1 MAISMTGFG
10 RGEFKN
16 DNYHFLVECKT
27 INHKYCDI
35 NVRLPRKISFLEDK
49 IRNYVKNFVKR
60 GRVDLYIK
68 LDLIGSEDVNL
79 KFDDKLATQ
88 YVNIFKEIKEKFD
101 LQDDISVMNVA
112 KFPEIVKCE
121 EKEEDEDLYWS
132 MLKEALDMSMEKLT
146 QMRKEEGEKL
156 AIDTIERCD
165 ILANLI
171 DEIEKYSNTVVDEYR
186 EKLNNRISE
195 ILENPSIID
204 ENRLAQE
211 VAIFAD
217 KSSITEEI
225 VRFRSH
231 IEQLRKTVEKNDSIG
246 RKIDFLIQEM
256 NREVNTTGSKSS
268 NINIT
273 NLVVEVKSEL
283 EKIREQ
289 IQNIE

>member
-16 DNYHFLVECKT
+16 DNYHFLIECKT

-88 YVNIFKEIKEKFD
+88 YVNILKEIKEKFD

-112 KFPEIVKCE
+112 KFPDIVKCE
-121 EKEEDEDLYWS
+121 EREEDEDLYWS
-132 MLKEALDMSMEKLT
+132 MLREALDIALEKLG
-146 QMRKEEGEKL
+146 QMRQEEGKKL
-156 AIDTIERCD
+156 AEDTLERCD
-165 ILANLI
+165 ILKNI
-171 DEIEKYSNTVVDEYR
+171 VNEIEKYSDTVVDEYK
-186 EKLNNRISE
+186 EKLSTRINE
-195 ILENPSIID
+195 ILDNPSIVD

-211 VAIFAD
+211 IAIFAD
-217 KSSITEEI
+217 KSNITEEI

-231 IEQLRKTVEKNDSIG
+231 IEQLKNTVVKNESIG

-256 NREVNTTGSKSS
+256 NREVNTMGSKSS

>member
-16 DNYHFLVECKT
+16 DNYHFLIECKT

-88 YVNIFKEIKEKFD
+88 YVNILKEIKEKFD

-112 KFPEIVKCE
+112 KFPDIVKCE

-132 MLKEALDMSMEKLT
+132 MLREALDIALVKLG
-146 QMRKEEGEKL
+146 QMRQEEGKKL
-156 AIDTIERCD
+156 AEDTLERCN
-165 ILANLI
+165 ILKNI
-171 DEIEKYSNTVVDEYR
+171 VNEIEMYSDTVVDEYK
-186 EKLNNRISE
+186 EKLNTRINE
-195 ILENPSIID
+195 ILDNPSIVD

-211 VAIFAD
+211 IAIFAD
-217 KSSITEEI
+217 KSNITEEI

-231 IEQLRKTVEKNDSIG
+231 IEQLKNTVVKNESIG

-256 NREVNTTGSKSS
+256 NREVNTMGSKSS

>member
-88 YVNIFKEIKEKFD
+88 YVNILKEIKDKFD

-112 KFPEIVKCE
+112 KFPEIVKCK

>member
-16 DNYHFLVECKT
+16 DNYHFLIECRT

-79 KFDDKLATQ
+79 KFDNKLANQ
-88 YVNIFKEIKEKFD
+88 YVNILKSIREQFD

-112 KFPEIVKCE
+112 RFPDIVKCE
-121 EKEEDEDLYWS
+121 EKEENEDLYWL
-132 MLKEALDMSMEKLT
+132 MLKEALDVTLEKLG
-146 QMRKEEGEKL
+146 QMRKEEGKKL
-156 AIDTIERCD
+156 AQDTLERCD
-165 ILANLI
+165 VLKNTV
-171 DEIEKYSNTVVDEYR
+171 DEIEKYSDTIVAEYK
-186 EKLNNRISE
+186 EKLNNRIKE
-195 ILENPSIID
+195 ILEDPNVID
-204 ENRLAQE
+204 ETRLAQE

-217 KSSITEEI
+217 KSNITEEI

-231 IEQLRKTVEKNDSIG
+231 IEQLKNTVVKSDSIG

-256 NREVNTTGSKSS
+256 NREVNTMGSKSS

-273 NLVVEVKSEL
+273 NLVVEIKSEL

>member
-16 DNYHFLVECKT
+16 DNYHFLIECKT

-79 KFDDKLATQ
+79 KFDDKLASQ
-88 YVNIFKEIKEKFD
+88 YVNILNEIKEKFN
-101 LQDDISVMNVA
+101 LQDDISVMSVA
-112 KFPEIVKCE
+112 KFPDIVRCE

-132 MLKEALDMSMEKLT
+132 MLREALDITLEKLG
-146 QMRKEEGEKL
+146 QMRQEEGKKL
-156 AIDTIERCD
+156 AEDTLERCD
-165 ILANLI
+165 TLRSYV
-171 DEIEKYSNTVVDEYR
+171 DEIEKYSDTIVNEYK
-186 EKLNNRISE
+186 EKLNNRIKE
-195 ILENPSIID
+195 ILEDPNIID

-217 KSSITEEI
+217 KSNITEEI

-231 IEQLRKTVEKNDSIG
+231 IEQLKKTVVKNDSIG

-256 NREVNTTGSKSS
+256 NREVNTMGSKSS

>member
-16 DNYHFLVECKT
+16 DNYHFLIECKT

-88 YVNIFKEIKEKFD
+88 YVNILKEIKEKFE

-112 KFPEIVKCE
+112 KFPDIVKCE

-132 MLKEALDMSMEKLT
+132 MLREALDIALVKLG
-146 QMRKEEGEKL
+146 QMRQEEGKKL
-156 AIDTIERCD
+156 AEDTLERCN
-165 ILANLI
+165 ILKNI
-171 DEIEKYSNTVVDEYR
+171 VNEIEMYSDTVVDEYK
-186 EKLNNRISE
+186 EKLNTRINE
-195 ILENPSIID
+195 ILDNPSIVD

-211 VAIFAD
+211 IAIFAD
-217 KSSITEEI
+217 KSNITEEI

-231 IEQLRKTVEKNDSIG
+231 IEQLKNTVVKNESIG

-256 NREVNTTGSKSS
+256 NREVNTMGSKSS

>member
-88 YVNIFKEIKEKFD
+88 YVNILKEIKDKFD

-225 VRFRSH
+225 VRFRIH

>member
-88 YVNIFKEIKEKFD
+88 YVNILKEIKEKFD

-256 NREVNTTGSKSS
+256 NREVNTTSSKSS

>member
-88 YVNIFKEIKEKFD
+88 YVNILKEIKDKFD

-171 DEIEKYSNTVVDEYR
+171 DEIEKHSNTVVDEYR
-186 EKLNNRISE
+186 EKLNSRISE